1 MITEMDEAILKE
13 EQINQVLQDYRNPFN
28 LNSASLWTQN
38 STGNM
43 VSRTTS
49 PDIYELLKDKS
60 TVEIVKNLP
69 FFMIVTTGWAAPVEE
84 TDDFTPPCEAPNRR
98 RVRLT
103 IQVSAKGQHSIMR
116 FEDSPNEILT
126 DDFSQG
132 MLEVEL
138 TRLWKKAQKTT
149 KKSSTKKTNTNKEK
163 MNDKKI
169 DK

>member
-13 EQINQVLQDYRNPFN
+13 EQINQVLKDYRNPFN
-28 LNSASLWTQN
+28 LQSASLWTQN

-84 TDDFTPPCEAPNRR
+84 TDDFTPPSEAPNRR

-103 IQVSAKGQHSIMR
+103 IQISAKGQHSIMR
-116 FEDSPNEILT
+116 FSDSPNEILT
-126 DDFSQG
+126 DENQAQG
-132 MLEVEL
+132 MLEYEL
-138 TRLWKKAQKTT
+138 TRLWKKAQKA
-149 KKSSTKKTNTNKEK
+149 TKKTNT
-163 MNDKKI
+163 KI
-169 DK
+169 DKPES